1 MSFHRFG
8 VDMTGTERASGVQA
22 GAAYEFVSGH
32 RNQIAAMAKEY
43 KLDALVLANVLYQ
56 ERRHA
61 GIDDFIQD
69 RDPGKHPNATL
80 GPGQMNVSMF
90 KELVDKGA
98 VHLSAQERSQ
108 YQNDK
113 DGFSR
118 RFLVEPNS
126 GIEATAALISD
137 RLQNLQ
143 NHKLIPPLKNDGDP
157 NTLSVGQFLY
167 GAALYSAGGRV
178 DGGGRSEFDRKGPTS
193 EQIDFKDNSLW
204 GMVNRVPQD
213 EKIITAFHYLPDT
226 YEAFYGKTAPDR
238 LGGYFHDRSV
248 IRGNPRASADMPE
261 EAGPQV
267 AAQPAGAARSDA
279 RVADISGGAA
289 AFGENGQ
296 PGHAMFVAIAS
307 QVARLDAGL
316 DAQQSLNL
324 SGALTAR
331 ALENGLSPQ
340 QVNVTVNDSGRVF
353 AHETGDAGR
362 IAFVDRDAAAQPLQ
376 ESAARGREISAAQL
390 PTPDAPAVSTG
401 AMRMG

>member
-8 VDMTGTERASGVQA
+8 VDMTGTERVSGVQS
-22 GAAYEFVSGH
+22 GAAYDFVKDH
-32 RNQIAAMAKEY
+32 RNQIAAMAREY

-61 GIDDFIQD
+61 GIDDFAQD
-69 RDPGKHPNATL
+69 RDPARHPNATL

-90 KELVDKGA
+90 KELVEKGA

-118 RFLVEPNS
+118 RFLVEPKS

-137 RLQNLQ
+137 RLQTLQ
-143 NHKLIPPLKNDGDP
+143 DHKLIPPLKNDGNP

-193 EQIDFKDNSLW
+193 EQIDFKANSLW
-204 GMVNRVPQD
+204 GMVGRVPQD

-248 IRGNPRASADMPE
+248 IRGTSRASADGPE
-261 EAGPQV
+261 EAGVQM
-267 AAQPAGAARSDA
+267 AAQPTAPRGETRVVDAAGAAT
-279 RVADISGGAA
+279 
-289 AFGENGQ
+289 AFGDSGQ
-296 PGHAMFVAIAS
+296 PGHAMFVAIAP
-307 QVARLDAGL
+307 QIARLDTGL

-331 ALENGLSPQ
+331 ALENGLDPR
-340 QVNVTVNDSGRVF
+340 QVNVTVNDRGRVF
-353 AHETGDAGR
+353 AHEGGEAGR
-362 IAFVDRDAAAQPLQ
+362 IAFVDRDATAQPLQ
-376 ESAARGREISAAQL
+376 ASAERTREILAAQA
-390 PTPDAPAVSTG
+390 PTPEAPAVSTG